1 MSNEQAEQT
10 EQQEQPKDGS
20 ALRKQLEEVLAE
32 NKELKSERWSRI
44 YEEAGLPEGA
54 RDVFGKVYEGE
65 ASVEAVRE
73 YAEQAGFRLND
84 TQQAE
89 GTDPAP
95 EGQQPS
101 MAEVQREQAQG
112 RLDAAQ
118 SASLPPDKPSTE
130 QQILEAQANG
140 DWETSFALKSQ
151 LLDEQRRTRRD
162 AGAAI

>member
-1 MSNEQAEQT
+1 MSDEQT
-10 EQQEQPKDGS
+10 GQDTGEQGS
-20 ALRKQLEEVLAE
+20 DDIKGLRKQLEELRSE

-54 RDVFGKVYEGE
+54 RDVFGKVYDGE

-84 TQQAE
+84 AQQAE

-118 SASLPPDKPSTE
+118 SASLPPDTPGVD
-130 QQILEAQANG
+130 QQIKEAQANG
-140 DWETSFALKSQ
+140 DWERSFALKSQ
-151 LLDEQRRTRRD
+151 LLNQQRQEPV
-162 AGAAI
+162 A